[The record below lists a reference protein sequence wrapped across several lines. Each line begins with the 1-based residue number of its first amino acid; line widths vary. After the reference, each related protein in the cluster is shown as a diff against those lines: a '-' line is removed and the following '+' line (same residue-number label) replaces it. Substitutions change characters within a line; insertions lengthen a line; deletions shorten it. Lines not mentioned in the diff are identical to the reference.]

1 MAILSIKCYN
11 MLKDVIKKEYRMEF
25 SEKVLFVR
33 AKLNLSQTELAE
45 KLNVSF
51 ATINRWETGKT
62 KPSKKLLFLLE
73 YFVKKIILI
82 LKKLN
87 RRTREW
93 HLLHEQKLNK
103 KLRQF

>member
-11 MLKDVIKKEYRMEF
+11 MFKDVIKKEYRMEF

-62 KPSKKLLFLLE
+62 KPSKKAIISFRIFCE
-73 YFVKKIILI
+73 ENNIDIEEVK
-82 LKKLN
+82 
-87 RRTREW
+87 
-93 HLLHEQKLNK
+93 
-103 KLRQF
+103 